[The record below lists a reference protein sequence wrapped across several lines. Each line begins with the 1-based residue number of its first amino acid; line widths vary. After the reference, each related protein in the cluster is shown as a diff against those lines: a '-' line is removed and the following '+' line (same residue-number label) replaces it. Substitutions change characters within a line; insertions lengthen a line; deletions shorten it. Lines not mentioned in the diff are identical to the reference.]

1 MGCGLRFP
9 NLRRDFCSSGQIK
22 IGCRRLTG
30 SRGVPRCRLASWF
43 PIFLSWLP
51 PAIRVSDAH
60 LTAFAGW
67 RQSRQRIGVAVRC
80 DDQMSPR
87 SAEI

>member
-1 MGCGLRFP
+1 
-9 NLRRDFCSSGQIK
+9 
-22 IGCRRLTG
+22 
-30 SRGVPRCRLASWF
+30 
-43 PIFLSWLP
+43 LSWLP